1 MLGSAESCTGGLLAG
16 AFTAVA
22 GSSDWFERGFVTYSN
37 QAKVDELDVSPDALN
52 HFGAV
57 SEPVALEMATGV
69 LLAAPAAHVA
79 VSTTGIAGPGG
90 ATPGKPVGMVCFGFA
105 MRNGDGISSRA
116 VTMFPATARRCA
128 RPRWNTL
135 WGLLEFVGRRSTG
148 VEAARRA
155 RCVRPL
161 KRAMGSPVSLP
172 SQQGPAVGSRSASAG
187 AVRGRACQRT
197 ALIASRRPLA
207 AAPAASRL
215 VAAAGVD
222 DGARGIDHHA
232 AARCWRRR

>member
-116 VTMFPATARRCA
+116 VTHVFPGDRAQVRQAA
-128 RPRWNTL
+128 VEYTL
-135 WGLLEFVGRRSTG
+135 RGLLEFVGRRSTG
-148 VEAARRA
+148 VEAAAPGAMRPAWMKRA
-155 RCVRPL
+155 
-161 KRAMGSPVSLP
+161 AMGSPVLLP

-187 AVRGRACQRT
+187 AVRGA
-197 ALIASRRPLA
+197 RRVSVP
-207 AAPAASRL
+207 R
-215 VAAAGVD
+215 
-222 DGARGIDHHA
+222 
-232 AARCWRRR
+232 

>member
-116 VTMFPATARRCA
+116 VTHVSR
-128 RPRWNTL
+128 RPRA
-135 WGLLEFVGRRSTG
+135 GAPGRGGIRPAGTAG
-148 VEAARRA
+148 IRGGAGQPALRPPRRA
-155 RCVRPL
+155 RCVRP
-161 KRAMGSPVSLP
+161 G
-172 SQQGPAVGSRSASAG
+172 
-187 AVRGRACQRT
+187 
-197 ALIASRRPLA
+197 
-207 AAPAASRL
+207 
-215 VAAAGVD
+215 
-222 DGARGIDHHA
+222 
-232 AARCWRRR
+232 

>member
-1 MLGSAESCTGGLLAG
+1 M
-16 AFTAVA
+16 A

-116 VTMFPATARRCA
+116 VTHVFPGDRAQVRQ
-128 RPRWNTL
+128 PRWNTRCGDC
-135 WGLLEFVGRRSTG
+135 WNSSGRRSTG
-148 VEAARRA
+148 VEAAAPGAMRPAWMQRA
-155 RCVRPL
+155 
-161 KRAMGSPVSLP
+161 AMGSPFLP

-187 AVRGRACQRT
+187 AVRGA
-197 ALIASRRPLA
+197 RRVSVP
-207 AAPAASRL
+207 R
-215 VAAAGVD
+215 
-222 DGARGIDHHA
+222 
-232 AARCWRRR
+232 